1 MRIKYHCHSWVFD
14 LCLDSAK
21 GPLDQPIT
29 IIDGLCSRTTL
40 PRSSSVPTYL
50 PVNARTNTIAKSNG
64 INMLFYASRLP
75 SPTPSRLE
83 LFVRAFRLDPSRP
96 VR

>member
-1 MRIKYHCHSWVFD
+1 MRIKYHCHSWLFD

-29 IIDGLCSRTTL
+29 IIVDSRTTL

-50 PVNARTNTIAKSNG
+50 PVNTRTSTIAKSNG
-64 INMLFYASRLP
+64 INMLFYASQLP